1 MIDELVVHACAVPLS
16 LYNLQRNRRTPMMAS
31 TPGEIPEYEL
41 NPGELQFR
49 KGDEVLKVQSIF
61 FPFPIQEQNKH
72 GKSRIKG
79 ETDCTRVKQ
88 GTYQVAKWNGTKVSV
103 KIVDRE
109 SYCDQE
115 AV

>member
-1 MIDELVVHACAVPLS
+1 
-16 LYNLQRNRRTPMMAS
+16 MMAS

-49 KGDEVLKVQSIF
+49 KGDEVLKVQSIL
-61 FPFPIQEQNKH
+61 FPFSVQEQNKY
-72 GKSRIKG
+72 GKSNKG
-79 ETDCTRVKQ
+79 GLIVHTRVKQ

-109 SYCDQE
+109 SYGDQE